1 MSSDRY
7 KPVLIQFDELD
18 PSPLGVFGTAM
29 GLLFSGLKSVSDNV
43 LGPILLFPWLILLPG
58 LLQLIAGWVD
68 ISRGNLFGALTFTG
82 YSIPSTLIPRYGLFW
97 FGFSSTLMIEVYADP
112 EVQTSIPNQQLGV
125 AFAGYCFFADLK
137 HVAMH
142 STLYHRNT

>member
-29 GLLFSGLKSVSDNV
+29 GFLFSGLNSVSATEGTLRSLSWV

-125 AFAGYCFFADLK
+125 AFAGYCFFAVSIL
-137 HVAMH
+137 
-142 STLYHRNT
+142 